1 MEVKILGTGGFAN
14 NGLPF
19 NAFLIDGHILA
30 ETPPDILQSLKRE
43 KIALDDIDTIIITHF
58 HGDHCFGL
66 PFLLFNL
73 YLQRGGETEKPMR
86 LIAPQGIQATLKS
99 LLGLAISPDHPYLA
113 WCLSTFDI
121 VEMDEEKRVEV
132 SGGLWFEFFKAD
144 HTPLTYS
151 VIAGVRG
158 EEEPRFIATSDTR
171 WGERLAALLARG
183 GRLILCDSGNGN
195 VHLSPEE
202 IENCVLPLLAPG
214 SRCVATHYREEPAR
228 GGNIEFAA
236 SGDVYVV

>member
-14 NGLPF
+14 DGLPF
-19 NAFLIDGHILA
+19 NAFLIDGHVLA

-43 KIALDDIDTIIITHF
+43 NVPLDAIDTILITHF

-73 YLQRGGETEKPMR
+73 YLLRGGEAVKPLR
-86 LIAPQGIQATLKS
+86 LMAPQGVQAALKS

-113 WCLSTFDI
+113 WSLSTLDI
-121 VEMDEEKRVEV
+121 VEMEENRRVEAA
-132 SGGLWFEFFKAD
+132 GGLWFEFFRAD

-151 VIAGVRG
+151 LIVGMDG
-158 EEEPRFIATSDTR
+158 EPDPVFIATSDTR
-171 WGERLAALLARG
+171 WGDRLAALLARG

-195 VHLSPEE
+195 VHLSPED
-202 IENCVLPLLAPG
+202 IEFRVMPLLAPG
-214 SRCVATHYREEPAR
+214 TRLVATHYRQEPKR
-228 GGNIEFAA
+228 DGGIVYAS
-236 SGDVYVV
+236 SGDLYRI